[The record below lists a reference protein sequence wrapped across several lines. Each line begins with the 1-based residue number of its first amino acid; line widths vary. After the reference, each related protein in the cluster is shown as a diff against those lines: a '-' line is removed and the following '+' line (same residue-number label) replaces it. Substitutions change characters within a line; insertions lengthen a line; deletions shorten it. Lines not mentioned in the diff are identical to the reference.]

1 MTLTTFGPLA
11 FFNLGAPEVIVIL
24 IVALLLFGH
33 RLPQVAR
40 AAGRSVVEFKR
51 GLRDVE
57 DEVEKNEKSEKSEK
71 AEKSEKTE
79 PGDNSKEKDAK
90 A

>member
-1 MTLTTFGPLA
+1 MMNAALGPLA
-11 FFNLGAPEVIVIL
+11 FLGGLGAPEVIVIL
-24 IVALLLFGH
+24 VVALLLFGH

-40 AAGRSVVEFKR
+40 AAGKSVVEFKR

-57 DEVEKNEKSEKSEK
+57 DAVEKEEKT
-71 AEKSEKTE
+71 EKTE
-79 PGDNSKEKDAK
+79 PGDNSKDKDAK

>member
-1 MTLTTFGPLA
+1 MMNAAFGPLA

-24 IVALLLFGH
+24 VVALLLFGH

-40 AAGRSVVEFKR
+40 AAGKSVVEFKK

-57 DEVEKNEKSEKSEK
+57 DEVEKEDKTEKDVK
-71 AEKSEKTE
+71 AEKSEH
-79 PGDNSKEKDAK
+79 GDNSKDKDAK
-90 A
+90 V